1 MYKHV
6 HGRYQQ
12 KLNIIFIILSVFI
25 TLILSSVLGFF
36 LSRQSEESY
45 KNSISLSRTILEE
58 KAETSLINISN
69 TMTDIVNDSLI
80 KEWSTS
86 YQKDNFYFLSS
97 QVQRALTKYCST
109 SETRFQTYLLIDN
122 TNTTNDEI
130 APSDVLS
137 PKGSFSVSDF
147 LKSKDLTPKD
157 LSKIREYF
165 STHMFPYVLPHY
177 NEKGQLDFLYYWIK
191 GYQHPQTC
199 IYMAEIPVNSIVNNT
214 ENQKFWIANDD
225 GLFLPCTT
233 DKETTKL
240 LKTLQQYINPNKSII
255 KTSDYYIASSHLPSM
270 NWSIYYLYDHNSLGI
285 LNIFFFLVFVVLI
298 YILLST
304 LFFYIAKLLYQPIY
318 ETLKPTLKEENEH
331 FDEFKILDE
340 NLNRLQT
347 LNKNLLETQKTTDR
361 LMVQQ
366 YYQNLLTDCNGYLA
380 EIKKPYFSETAN
392 FCVGLLCLHPE
403 QEDALDTALLG
414 QLELYKNI
422 LFQECIKQKNCFM
435 VKLSMYRCG
444 LIIQA
449 DNLDQAKKLLNQIFS
464 HSEGLNKTEK
474 SWEEQIILS
483 PVKKGLENINS
494 SYRETLKI
502 AEYLSMLPHDK
513 IITYDSIAS
522 VDCTTYSYPLS
533 TENKL
538 ISEVID
544 GQEKALDLFDELIRE
559 NLTKKRLSMEVLQN
573 FVYTL
578 IGTVNRIFQE
588 LKSSPEDF
596 IGRPINYEYW
606 YAHWGD
612 SVTITAIKAVLS
624 DVIAAKKQRSQT
636 QDELLLTQ
644 MLDYIHENFRDNIML
659 NDLADQF
666 NISPKYCGILF
677 KQLSDN
683 NFKDYLNRY
692 RIEQAKKFIQERPS
706 LKTKDLSVMTGFNSS
721 NTFIRVFG
729 KYTGTTPQR
738 YAEQIIEKQNSKDR
752 K

>member
-414 QLELYKNI
+414 ELELYKNI
-422 LFQECIKQKNCFM
+422 LFQECIKQKKCFM

-449 DNLDQAKKLLNQIFS
+449 DDLEQAKKLLNRIFS
-464 HSEGLNKTEK
+464 HSESLNKAEK

-606 YAHWGD
+606 YTHWGD

-644 MLDYIHENFRDNIML
+644 MLDYIHENFKDNIML

-692 RIEQAKKFIQERPS
+692 RIEQAKKLIQERPS
-706 LKTKDLSVMTGFNSS
+706 MKTKDLSVMTGFNSS

-729 KYTGTTPQR
+729 KYTGTTPQK
-738 YAEQIIEKQNSKDR
+738 YAEQIMENKL
-752 K
+752 

>member
-606 YAHWGD
+606 YTHWGD

-644 MLDYIHENFRDNIML
+644 MLDYIHENFKDNIML

>member
-165 STHMFPYVLPHY
+165 STHMFPYALPHY

-464 HSEGLNKTEK
+464 HSKGLNKTEK

-588 LKSSPEDF
+588 LKSSPQDF

-644 MLDYIHENFRDNIML
+644 MLDYIHENFKDNIML

-692 RIEQAKKFIQERPS
+692 RIEQAKKLIQERPS
-706 LKTKDLSVMTGFNSS
+706 MKTKDLSVMTGFNSS

-729 KYTGTTPQR
+729 KYTGTTPQK
-738 YAEQIIEKQNSKDR
+738 YAEQIMENKL
-752 K
+752 

>member
-1 MYKHV
+1 MYRHA

-644 MLDYIHENFRDNIML
+644 MLDYIHENFKDNIML

-692 RIEQAKKFIQERPS
+692 RIEQAKKLIQERPS
-706 LKTKDLSVMTGFNSS
+706 MKTKDLSVMTGFNSS

-729 KYTGTTPQR
+729 KYTGTTPQK
-738 YAEQIIEKQNSKDR
+738 YAEQIMENKL
-752 K
+752 

>member
-191 GYQHPQTC
+191 GYQHPQIC

-644 MLDYIHENFRDNIML
+644 MLDYIHENFKDNIML

-692 RIEQAKKFIQERPS
+692 RIEQAKKLIQERPS
-706 LKTKDLSVMTGFNSS
+706 MKTKDLSVMTGFNSS

-729 KYTGTTPQR
+729 KYTGTTPQK
-738 YAEQIIEKQNSKDR
+738 YAEQIMENKL
-752 K
+752 

>member
-45 KNSISLSRTILEE
+45 KNSISLSRTTLEE

-644 MLDYIHENFRDNIML
+644 MLDYIHENFKDNIML

-692 RIEQAKKFIQERPS
+692 RIEQAKKLIQERPS
-706 LKTKDLSVMTGFNSS
+706 MKTKDLSVMTGFNSS

-729 KYTGTTPQR
+729 KYTGTTPQK
-738 YAEQIIEKQNSKDR
+738 YAEQIMENKL
-752 K
+752 

>member
-1 MYKHV
+1 
-6 HGRYQQ
+6 
-12 KLNIIFIILSVFI
+12 
-25 TLILSSVLGFF
+25 
-36 LSRQSEESY
+36 
-45 KNSISLSRTILEE
+45 
-58 KAETSLINISN
+58 
-69 TMTDIVNDSLI
+69 
-80 KEWSTS
+80 
-86 YQKDNFYFLSS
+86 
-97 QVQRALTKYCST
+97 
-109 SETRFQTYLLIDN
+109 
-122 TNTTNDEI
+122 
-130 APSDVLS
+130 
-137 PKGSFSVSDF
+137 
-147 LKSKDLTPKD
+147 
-157 LSKIREYF
+157 
-165 STHMFPYVLPHY
+165 
-177 NEKGQLDFLYYWIK
+177 
-191 GYQHPQTC
+191 
-199 IYMAEIPVNSIVNNT
+199 
-214 ENQKFWIANDD
+214 
-225 GLFLPCTT
+225 
-233 DKETTKL
+233 
-240 LKTLQQYINPNKSII
+240 
-255 KTSDYYIASSHLPSM
+255 
-270 NWSIYYLYDHNSLGI
+270 
-285 LNIFFFLVFVVLI
+285 
-298 YILLST
+298 
-304 LFFYIAKLLYQPIY
+304 
-318 ETLKPTLKEENEH
+318 
-331 FDEFKILDE
+331 
-340 NLNRLQT
+340 
-347 LNKNLLETQKTTDR
+347 
-361 LMVQQ
+361 
-366 YYQNLLTDCNGYLA
+366 
-380 EIKKPYFSETAN
+380 
-392 FCVGLLCLHPE
+392 
-403 QEDALDTALLG
+403 
-414 QLELYKNI
+414 
-422 LFQECIKQKNCFM
+422 
-435 VKLSMYRCG
+435 MYRCG

-464 HSEGLNKTEK
+464 HSKGLNKTEK

-606 YAHWGD
+606 YTHWGD

-644 MLDYIHENFRDNIML
+644 MLDYIHENFKDNIML

-692 RIEQAKKFIQERPS
+692 RIEQAKKLIQERPS
-706 LKTKDLSVMTGFNSS
+706 MKTKDLSVMTGFNSS

-729 KYTGTTPQR
+729 KYTGTTPQK
-738 YAEQIIEKQNSKDR
+738 YAEQIMENKL
-752 K
+752 

>member
-147 LKSKDLTPKD
+147 LKSKDLNPKD

-464 HSEGLNKTEK
+464 HSKGLNKTEK

-612 SVTITAIKAVLS
+612 SVTITAIKTVLS

-644 MLDYIHENFRDNIML
+644 MLDYIHENFKDNIML

-692 RIEQAKKFIQERPS
+692 RIEQAKKLIQERPS
-706 LKTKDLSVMTGFNSS
+706 MKTKDLSVMTGFNSS

-729 KYTGTTPQR
+729 KYTGTTPQK
-738 YAEQIIEKQNSKDR
+738 YAEQITENKL
-752 K
+752 

>member
-58 KAETSLINISN
+58 KAETSLKNISN

-464 HSEGLNKTEK
+464 HSKGLNKTEK

-522 VDCTTYSYPLS
+522 LDCTTYSYPLS

-606 YAHWGD
+606 YTHWGD

-644 MLDYIHENFRDNIML
+644 MLDYIHENFKDNIML

-692 RIEQAKKFIQERPS
+692 RIEQAKKLIQERPS
-706 LKTKDLSVMTGFNSS
+706 MKTKDLSVMTGFNSS

-729 KYTGTTPQR
+729 KYTGTTPQK
-738 YAEQIIEKQNSKDR
+738 YAEQIMENKL
-752 K
+752 

>member
-58 KAETSLINISN
+58 KTETSLINISN

-464 HSEGLNKTEK
+464 HSKGLNKTEK

-644 MLDYIHENFRDNIML
+644 MLDYIHENFKDNIML

-692 RIEQAKKFIQERPS
+692 RIEQAKKLIQERPS
-706 LKTKDLSVMTGFNSS
+706 MKTKDLSVMTGFNSS

-729 KYTGTTPQR
+729 KYTGTTPQK
-738 YAEQIIEKQNSKDR
+738 YAEQIMENKL
-752 K
+752 

>member
-58 KAETSLINISN
+58 KAETSLKNISN

-97 QVQRALTKYCST
+97 QVQKALTKYCST

-464 HSEGLNKTEK
+464 HSKGLNKTEK

-522 VDCTTYSYPLS
+522 VDCATYSYPLS

-644 MLDYIHENFRDNIML
+644 MLDYIHENFKDNIML

-692 RIEQAKKFIQERPS
+692 RIEQAKKLIQERPS
-706 LKTKDLSVMTGFNSS
+706 MKTKDLSVMTGFNSS

-729 KYTGTTPQR
+729 KYTGTTPQK
-738 YAEQIIEKQNSKDR
+738 YAEQIMENKL
-752 K
+752 

>member
-255 KTSDYYIASSHLPSM
+255 KPSDYYIASSHLPSM

-644 MLDYIHENFRDNIML
+644 MLDYIHENFKDNIML

-692 RIEQAKKFIQERPS
+692 RIEQAKKLIQERPS
-706 LKTKDLSVMTGFNSS
+706 MKTKDLSVMTGFNSS

-729 KYTGTTPQR
+729 KYTGTTPQK
-738 YAEQIIEKQNSKDR
+738 YAEQIMENKL
-752 K
+752 

>member
-58 KAETSLINISN
+58 KAETSLKNISN

-97 QVQRALTKYCST
+97 QVQKALTKYCST

-606 YAHWGD
+606 YTHWGD

-644 MLDYIHENFRDNIML
+644 MLDYIHENFKDNIML

-692 RIEQAKKFIQERPS
+692 RIEQAKKLIQERPS
-706 LKTKDLSVMTGFNSS
+706 MKTKDLSVMTGFNSS

-729 KYTGTTPQR
+729 KYTGTTPQK
-738 YAEQIIEKQNSKDR
+738 YAEQIMENKL
-752 K
+752 

>member
-464 HSEGLNKTEK
+464 HSKGLNKTEK

-588 LKSSPEDF
+588 LKSSPQDF

-644 MLDYIHENFRDNIML
+644 MLDYIHENFKDNIML

-692 RIEQAKKFIQERPS
+692 RIEQAKKLIQERPS
-706 LKTKDLSVMTGFNSS
+706 MKTKDLSVMTGFNSS

-729 KYTGTTPQR
+729 KYTGTTPQK
-738 YAEQIIEKQNSKDR
+738 YAEQIMENKL
-752 K
+752 

>member
-109 SETRFQTYLLIDN
+109 SETLFQTYLLIDN

-464 HSEGLNKTEK
+464 HSKGLNKTEK

-644 MLDYIHENFRDNIML
+644 MLDYIHENFKDNIML

-692 RIEQAKKFIQERPS
+692 RIEQAKKLIQERPS
-706 LKTKDLSVMTGFNSS
+706 MKTKDLSVMTGFNSS

-729 KYTGTTPQR
+729 KYTGTTPQK
-738 YAEQIIEKQNSKDR
+738 YAEQIMENKL
-752 K
+752 

>member
-347 LNKNLLETQKTTDR
+347 LNKNLLETQKMCIRDSLSR
-361 LMVQQ
+361 
-366 YYQNLLTDCNGYLA
+366 QNVFADCSV
-380 EIKKPYFSETAN
+380 I
-392 FCVGLLCLHPE
+392 GLL
-403 QEDALDTALLG
+403 
-414 QLELYKNI
+414 
-422 LFQECIKQKNCFM
+422 
-435 VKLSMYRCG
+435 
-444 LIIQA
+444 
-449 DNLDQAKKLLNQIFS
+449 
-464 HSEGLNKTEK
+464 
-474 SWEEQIILS
+474 
-483 PVKKGLENINS
+483 
-494 SYRETLKI
+494 
-502 AEYLSMLPHDK
+502 
-513 IITYDSIAS
+513 
-522 VDCTTYSYPLS
+522 
-533 TENKL
+533 
-538 ISEVID
+538 
-544 GQEKALDLFDELIRE
+544 
-559 NLTKKRLSMEVLQN
+559 
-573 FVYTL
+573 
-578 IGTVNRIFQE
+578 
-588 LKSSPEDF
+588 
-596 IGRPINYEYW
+596 
-606 YAHWGD
+606 
-612 SVTITAIKAVLS
+612 
-624 DVIAAKKQRSQT
+624 
-636 QDELLLTQ
+636 
-644 MLDYIHENFRDNIML
+644 
-659 NDLADQF
+659 
-666 NISPKYCGILF
+666 
-677 KQLSDN
+677 
-683 NFKDYLNRY
+683 
-692 RIEQAKKFIQERPS
+692 
-706 LKTKDLSVMTGFNSS
+706 
-721 NTFIRVFG
+721 
-729 KYTGTTPQR
+729 
-738 YAEQIIEKQNSKDR
+738 
-752 K
+752 

>member
-147 LKSKDLTPKD
+147 LKSKDLSPKD

-464 HSEGLNKTEK
+464 HSKGLNKTEK

-644 MLDYIHENFRDNIML
+644 MLDYIHENFKDNIML

-692 RIEQAKKFIQERPS
+692 RIEQAKKLIQERPS
-706 LKTKDLSVMTGFNSS
+706 MKTKDLSVMTGFNSS

-729 KYTGTTPQR
+729 KYTGTTPQK
-738 YAEQIIEKQNSKDR
+738 YAEQIMENKL
-752 K
+752 

>member
-318 ETLKPTLKEENEH
+318 ETLKPTLKEEN
-331 FDEFKILDE
+331 
-340 NLNRLQT
+340 
-347 LNKNLLETQKTTDR
+347 
-361 LMVQQ
+361 
-366 YYQNLLTDCNGYLA
+366 
-380 EIKKPYFSETAN
+380 
-392 FCVGLLCLHPE
+392 
-403 QEDALDTALLG
+403 
-414 QLELYKNI
+414 
-422 LFQECIKQKNCFM
+422 
-435 VKLSMYRCG
+435 
-444 LIIQA
+444 
-449 DNLDQAKKLLNQIFS
+449 
-464 HSEGLNKTEK
+464 
-474 SWEEQIILS
+474 
-483 PVKKGLENINS
+483 
-494 SYRETLKI
+494 
-502 AEYLSMLPHDK
+502 
-513 IITYDSIAS
+513 
-522 VDCTTYSYPLS
+522 
-533 TENKL
+533 
-538 ISEVID
+538 
-544 GQEKALDLFDELIRE
+544 
-559 NLTKKRLSMEVLQN
+559 
-573 FVYTL
+573 
-578 IGTVNRIFQE
+578 
-588 LKSSPEDF
+588 
-596 IGRPINYEYW
+596 
-606 YAHWGD
+606 
-612 SVTITAIKAVLS
+612 
-624 DVIAAKKQRSQT
+624 
-636 QDELLLTQ
+636 
-644 MLDYIHENFRDNIML
+644 
-659 NDLADQF
+659 
-666 NISPKYCGILF
+666 
-677 KQLSDN
+677 
-683 NFKDYLNRY
+683 
-692 RIEQAKKFIQERPS
+692 
-706 LKTKDLSVMTGFNSS
+706 
-721 NTFIRVFG
+721 
-729 KYTGTTPQR
+729 
-738 YAEQIIEKQNSKDR
+738 
-752 K
+752 

>member
-422 LFQECIKQKNCFM
+422 LFQECIKQKNCLM

-464 HSEGLNKTEK
+464 HSKGLNKTEK

-606 YAHWGD
+606 YTHWGD

-644 MLDYIHENFRDNIML
+644 MLDYIHENFKDNIML

-692 RIEQAKKFIQERPS
+692 RIEQAKKLIQERPS
-706 LKTKDLSVMTGFNSS
+706 MKTKDLSVMTGFNSS

-729 KYTGTTPQR
+729 KYTGTTPQK
-738 YAEQIIEKQNSKDR
+738 YAEQIMENKL
-752 K
+752 

>member
-414 QLELYKNI
+414 ELELYKNI
-422 LFQECIKQKNCFM
+422 LFQECIKQKKCFM

-449 DNLDQAKKLLNQIFS
+449 DDLEQAKKLLNRIFS
-464 HSEGLNKTEK
+464 HSESLNKAEK

-644 MLDYIHENFRDNIML
+644 MLDYIHENFKDNIML

-692 RIEQAKKFIQERPS
+692 RIEQAKKLIQERPS
-706 LKTKDLSVMTGFNSS
+706 MKTKDLSVMTGFNSS

-729 KYTGTTPQR
+729 KYTGTTPQK
-738 YAEQIIEKQNSKDR
+738 YAEQIMENKL
-752 K
+752 

>member
-644 MLDYIHENFRDNIML
+644 MLDYIHENFKDNIML

-692 RIEQAKKFIQERPS
+692 RIEQAKKLIQERPS
-706 LKTKDLSVMTGFNSS
+706 MKTKDLSVMTGFNSS

-729 KYTGTTPQR
+729 KYTGTTPKK
-738 YAEQIIEKQNSKDR
+738 YAEQIMENKL
-752 K
+752 

>member
-414 QLELYKNI
+414 ELELYKNI
-422 LFQECIKQKNCFM
+422 LFQECIKQKKCFM

-449 DNLDQAKKLLNQIFS
+449 DDLEQAKKLLNRIFS
-464 HSEGLNKTEK
+464 HSESLNKAEK

-559 NLTKKRLSMEVLQN
+559 NLTQKRLSMEVLQN

-644 MLDYIHENFRDNIML
+644 MLDYIHENFKDNIML

-692 RIEQAKKFIQERPS
+692 RIEQAKKLIQERPS
-706 LKTKDLSVMTGFNSS
+706 MKTKDLSVMTGFNSS

-729 KYTGTTPQR
+729 KYTGTTPQK
-738 YAEQIIEKQNSKDR
+738 YAEQIMENKL
-752 K
+752 

>member
-86 YQKDNFYFLSS
+86 YQKGNFYFLSS

-644 MLDYIHENFRDNIML
+644 MLDYIHENFKDNIML

-692 RIEQAKKFIQERPS
+692 RIEQAKKLIQERPS
-706 LKTKDLSVMTGFNSS
+706 MKTKDLSVMTGFNSS

-729 KYTGTTPQR
+729 KYTGTTPQK
-738 YAEQIIEKQNSKDR
+738 YAEQIMENKL
-752 K
+752 

>member
-422 LFQECIKQKNCFM
+422 LFQECIKQKNGFM

-644 MLDYIHENFRDNIML
+644 MLDYIHENFKDNIML

-692 RIEQAKKFIQERPS
+692 RIEQAKKLIQERPS
-706 LKTKDLSVMTGFNSS
+706 MKTKDLSVMTGFNSS

-729 KYTGTTPQR
+729 KYTGTTPQK
-738 YAEQIIEKQNSKDR
+738 YAEQIMENKL
-752 K
+752 

>member
-435 VKLSMYRCG
+435 IKLSMYRCG

-464 HSEGLNKTEK
+464 HSKGLNKTEK

-644 MLDYIHENFRDNIML
+644 MLDYIHENFKDNIML

-692 RIEQAKKFIQERPS
+692 RIEQAKKLIQERPS
-706 LKTKDLSVMTGFNSS
+706 MKTKDLSVMTGFNSS

-729 KYTGTTPQR
+729 KYTGTTPQK
-738 YAEQIIEKQNSKDR
+738 YAEQIMENKL
-752 K
+752 

>member
-109 SETRFQTYLLIDN
+109 SETRFQTYLLIDT

-644 MLDYIHENFRDNIML
+644 MLDYIHENFKDNIML

-692 RIEQAKKFIQERPS
+692 RIEQAKKLIQERPS
-706 LKTKDLSVMTGFNSS
+706 MKTKDLSVMTGFNSS

-729 KYTGTTPQR
+729 KYTGTTPQK
-738 YAEQIIEKQNSKDR
+738 YAEQIMENKL
-752 K
+752 

>member
-86 YQKDNFYFLSS
+86 YQKGNFYFLSS

-464 HSEGLNKTEK
+464 HSKGLNKTEK

-644 MLDYIHENFRDNIML
+644 MLDYIHENFKDNIML

-692 RIEQAKKFIQERPS
+692 RIEQAKKLIQERPS
-706 LKTKDLSVMTGFNSS
+706 MKTKDLSVMTGFNSS

-729 KYTGTTPQR
+729 KYTGTTPQK
-738 YAEQIIEKQNSKDR
+738 YAEQIMENKL
-752 K
+752 

>member
-25 TLILSSVLGFF
+25 SLILSSILGFF

-147 LKSKDLTPKD
+147 LKSKDLNPKD

-464 HSEGLNKTEK
+464 HSKGLNKTEK

-612 SVTITAIKAVLS
+612 SVTITAIKTVLS

-644 MLDYIHENFRDNIML
+644 MLDYIHENFKDNIML

-692 RIEQAKKFIQERPS
+692 RIEQAKKLIQERPS
-706 LKTKDLSVMTGFNSS
+706 MKTKDLSVMTGFNSS

-729 KYTGTTPQR
+729 KYTGTTPQK
-738 YAEQIIEKQNSKDR
+738 YAEQITENKL
-752 K
+752 

>member
-1 MYKHV
+1 MYRHA

-606 YAHWGD
+606 YTHWGD

-644 MLDYIHENFRDNIML
+644 MLDYIHENFKDNIML

-692 RIEQAKKFIQERPS
+692 RIEQAKKLIQERPS
-706 LKTKDLSVMTGFNSS
+706 MKTKDLSVMTGFNSS

-729 KYTGTTPQR
+729 KYTGTTPQK
-738 YAEQIIEKQNSKDR
+738 YAEQIMENKL
-752 K
+752 

>member
-502 AEYLSMLPHDK
+502 AEYLSILPHDK

-644 MLDYIHENFRDNIML
+644 MLDYIHENFKDNIML

-692 RIEQAKKFIQERPS
+692 RIEQAKKLIQERPS
-706 LKTKDLSVMTGFNSS
+706 MKTKDLSVMTGFNSS

-729 KYTGTTPQR
+729 KYTGTTPQK
-738 YAEQIIEKQNSKDR
+738 YAEQIMENKL
-752 K
+752 

>member
-255 KTSDYYIASSHLPSM
+255 KTSNYYIASSHLPSM

-464 HSEGLNKTEK
+464 HSKGLNKTEK

-644 MLDYIHENFRDNIML
+644 MLDYIHENFKDNIML

-692 RIEQAKKFIQERPS
+692 RIEQAKKLIQERPS
-706 LKTKDLSVMTGFNSS
+706 MKTKDLSVMTGFNSS

-729 KYTGTTPQR
+729 KYTGTTPQK
-738 YAEQIIEKQNSKDR
+738 YAEQIMENKL
-752 K
+752 

>member
-298 YILLST
+298 YVLLST

-644 MLDYIHENFRDNIML
+644 MLDYIHENFKDNIML

-692 RIEQAKKFIQERPS
+692 RIEQAKKLIQERPS
-706 LKTKDLSVMTGFNSS
+706 MKTKDLSVMTGFNSS

-729 KYTGTTPQR
+729 KYTGTTPQK
-738 YAEQIIEKQNSKDR
+738 YAEQIMENKL
-752 K
+752 

>member
-240 LKTLQQYINPNKSII
+240 LKTLQQYITPNKSII

-464 HSEGLNKTEK
+464 HSKGLNKTEK

-644 MLDYIHENFRDNIML
+644 MLDYIHENFKDNIML

-692 RIEQAKKFIQERPS
+692 RIEQAKKINS
-706 LKTKDLSVMTGFNSS
+706 GKTFYENKGF
-721 NTFIRVFG
+721 
-729 KYTGTTPQR
+729 KCY
-738 YAEQIIEKQNSKDR
+738 DR
-752 K
+752 L

>member
-449 DNLDQAKKLLNQIFS
+449 DNLEQAKKLLNQIFS

-606 YAHWGD
+606 YTHWGD

-644 MLDYIHENFRDNIML
+644 MLDYIHENFKDNIML

-692 RIEQAKKFIQERPS
+692 RIEQAKKLIQERPS
-706 LKTKDLSVMTGFNSS
+706 MKTKDLSVMTGFNSS

-729 KYTGTTPQR
+729 KYTGTTPQK
-738 YAEQIIEKQNSKDR
+738 YAEQIMENKL
-752 K
+752 

>member
-109 SETRFQTYLLIDN
+109 SETRFQTYLLID
-122 TNTTNDEI
+122 NTTNDEI

-644 MLDYIHENFRDNIML
+644 MLDYIHENFKDNIML

-692 RIEQAKKFIQERPS
+692 RIEQAKKLIQERPS
-706 LKTKDLSVMTGFNSS
+706 MKTKDLSVMTGFNSS

-729 KYTGTTPQR
+729 KYTGTTPQK
-738 YAEQIIEKQNSKDR
+738 YAEQIMENKL
-752 K
+752 

>member
-318 ETLKPTLKEENEH
+318 ETLKPTLKEESEH

-464 HSEGLNKTEK
+464 HSKSLNKTEK

-612 SVTITAIKAVLS
+612 SVTITAIKAVFS

-644 MLDYIHENFRDNIML
+644 MLDYIHENFKDNIML

-692 RIEQAKKFIQERPS
+692 RIEQAKKLIQERPS
-706 LKTKDLSVMTGFNSS
+706 MKTKDLSVMTGFNSS

-729 KYTGTTPQR
+729 KYTGTTPQK
-738 YAEQIIEKQNSKDR
+738 YAEQIMENKL
-752 K
+752 

>member
-214 ENQKFWIANDD
+214 ENQKSWIANDD

-644 MLDYIHENFRDNIML
+644 MLDYIHENFKDNIML

-692 RIEQAKKFIQERPS
+692 RIEQAKKLIQERPS
-706 LKTKDLSVMTGFNSS
+706 MKTKDLSVMTGFNSS

-729 KYTGTTPQR
+729 KYTGTTPQK
-738 YAEQIIEKQNSKDR
+738 YAEQIMENKL
-752 K
+752 

>member
-225 GLFLPCTT
+225 RLFLPCTT

-464 HSEGLNKTEK
+464 HSKGLNKTEK

-644 MLDYIHENFRDNIML
+644 MLDYIHENFKDNIML

-692 RIEQAKKFIQERPS
+692 RIEQAKKLIQERPS
-706 LKTKDLSVMTGFNSS
+706 MKTKDLSVMTGFNSS

-729 KYTGTTPQR
+729 KYTGTTPQK
-738 YAEQIIEKQNSKDR
+738 YAEQIMENKL
-752 K
+752 

>member
-199 IYMAEIPVNSIVNNT
+199 IYMAKIPVNSIVNNT

-606 YAHWGD
+606 YTHWGD

-644 MLDYIHENFRDNIML
+644 MLDYIHENFKDNIML

-692 RIEQAKKFIQERPS
+692 RIEQAKKLIQERPS
-706 LKTKDLSVMTGFNSS
+706 MKTKDLSVMTGFNSS

-729 KYTGTTPQR
+729 KYTGTTPQK
-738 YAEQIIEKQNSKDR
+738 YAEQIMENKL
-752 K
+752 